1 MLTEK
6 AVTADVSDLNSMLE
20 LEWRKRSGSALL
32 ETVLSQVDL
41 LQASD
46 NSGRF

>member
-1 MLTEK
+1 MLKEK
-6 AVTADVSDLNSMLE
+6 VVAADVSDLSIALE

-32 ETVLSQVDL
+32 ETMLSQVDS
-41 LQASD
+41 LQTSD